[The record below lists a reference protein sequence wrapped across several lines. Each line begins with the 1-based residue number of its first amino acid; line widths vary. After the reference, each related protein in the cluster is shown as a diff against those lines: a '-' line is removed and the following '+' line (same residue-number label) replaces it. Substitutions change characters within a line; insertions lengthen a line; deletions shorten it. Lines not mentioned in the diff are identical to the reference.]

1 MKEKIKL
8 EGDNNELINN
18 FILYCGIIIT
28 ATIAIFLLILAI
40 FIIFYTIKAVKKEL
54 KKQVEVDGK

>member
-40 FIIFYTIKAVKKEL
+40 FIIFYTIKTVKKEL
-54 KKQVEVDGK
+54 KK